1 MQRSKTIYS
10 GPAAAGERKVIQRG
24 RFSYEARWA
33 RGLAPVG
40 ALLVLLTALLSHCDR
55 ANDSFDPKKRYGEEV
70 RSFASADSETLPYM
84 VGKDF
89 QPVWKESPE
98 QGPLD
103 RARKIPAFRFVDQN
117 ARAFG
122 TRELSGKVYLAN
134 FFFTECNGIC
144 PMIMPRLRQV
154 QQELADLSGFAQ
166 ISYSVTPNVDTPEV
180 MQKYARGLRIDQK
193 TWHLLTG
200 NRQEI
205 YSLAR
210 ESFGADTVVRS
221 RQGADDFLHS
231 EQAFLVDTEGFL
243 RGIYNVGGAGD
254 LERLV
259 EDIRKLTQE

>member
-1 MQRSKTIYS
+1 MSRWIVCGSKRQPPPATSPTGEQPMFRSHVC
-10 GPAAAGERKVIQRG
+10 P
-24 RFSYEARWA
+24 
-33 RGLAPVG
+33 
-40 ALLVLLTALLSHCDR
+40 LT
-55 ANDSFDPKKRYGEEV
+55 
-70 RSFASADSETLPYM
+70 SA
-84 VGKDF
+84 
-89 QPVWKESPE
+89 Q
-98 QGPLD
+98 
-103 RARKIPAFRFVDQN
+103 
-117 ARAFG
+117 ARADASFPG
-122 TRELSGKVYLAN
+122 AYEFRGSKKKHWPS
-134 FFFTECNGIC
+134 IC